1 MRTTGNGSRRGLG
14 DSPRP
19 SMPREPMKSKVVLLG
34 DGGVGKTSLVRRFV
48 VDQYSD
54 DYITTVGTKVS
65 KRSLNI
71 GSPLAEVEMVMQ
83 IWDVLGQK
91 GYSGVQETAIK
102 GAQGVLLVYDATN
115 GESRRALEDYWIPAV
130 WRLAG
135 RIPTVFAGN
144 KSDLVPDRVWAEE
157 YLYFLTQ
164 KYSCPGILT
173 SAKTGDRVES
183 SFKALGEQILQA
195 AGHPIRRIALVT
207 PPQEPVDRLI
217 RVTDKIMTDFCYHMG
232 GVETG
237 MPIVKRQLGL
247 AGLDVRSPTSD
258 AIHDLIE
265 RLAVVERDFKGADET
280 ASNRERRPRVSHS
293 RKEGP
298 HFLPIVP
305 THLLGEDDP
314 AAGKDAT
321 DFCGVQLLVTIEDE
335 VKHVALE
342 REMKTVGTEHLDA
355 KGGQAALCNGS
366 V

>member
-14 DSPRP
+14 DSLRP

-65 KRSLNI
+65 KRSLNL
-71 GSPLAEVEMVMQ
+71 GSPLAEVEMVLQ

-115 GESRRALEDYWIPAV
+115 DESRRALEDYWIPAV

-164 KYSCPGILT
+164 KYSCPGVLT
-173 SAKTGDRVES
+173 T
-183 SFKALGEQILQA
+183 
-195 AGHPIRRIALVT
+195 
-207 PPQEPVDRLI
+207 
-217 RVTDKIMTDFCYHMG
+217 
-232 GVETG
+232 
-237 MPIVKRQLGL
+237 
-247 AGLDVRSPTSD
+247 D
-258 AIHDLIE
+258 AIRTLIE
-265 RLAVVERDFKGADET
+265 RLAVVEQDFKSPEET
-280 ASNRERRPRVSHS
+280 LSNRERR
-293 RKEGP
+293 
-298 HFLPIVP
+298 LDW
-305 THLLGEDDP
+305 L
-314 AAGKDAT
+314 
-321 DFCGVQLLVTIEDE
+321 
-335 VKHVALE
+335 
-342 REMKTVGTEHLDA
+342 VGTD
-355 KGGQAALCNGS
+355 S
-366 V
+366 

>member
-1 MRTTGNGSRRGLG
+1 
-14 DSPRP
+14 
-19 SMPREPMKSKVVLLG
+19 MPREPMKSKVVLLG

-91 GYSGVQETAIK
+91 VYSGVQETAIK

-115 GESRRALEDYWIPAV
+115 DESRRALEDYWIPAV

-195 AGHPIRRIALVT
+195 TGHPIRRIALVT

-217 RVTDKIMTDFCYHMG
+217 RVADKIMTDFCYALG
-232 GVETG
+232 SVEAG
-237 MPIVKRQLGL
+237 MPVVKRQFER
-247 AGLDVRSPTSD
+247 AGVDVRAPSQESLRK
-258 AIHDLIE
+258 AIE
-265 RLAVVERDFKGADET
+265 YLAAVENDFKNAEEVL
-280 ASNRERRPRVSHS
+280 SNRERRL
-293 RKEGP
+293 EWLDG
-298 HFLPIVP
+298 I
-305 THLLGEDDP
+305 
-314 AAGKDAT
+314 DA
-321 DFCGVQLLVTIEDE
+321 
-335 VKHVALE
+335 
-342 REMKTVGTEHLDA
+342 
-355 KGGQAALCNGS
+355 
-366 V
+366 